1 MNKIATAATL
11 LAAAL
16 AWAPPVHA
24 QDFPSKP
31 VKIVV
36 PYAAGGGTDI
46 VARILAQ
53 KLQDKWGG
61 APVIVENRAGAGGN
75 LGAEV
80 VFTAAPDGYTLLF
93 TAQGPL
99 VVNQSLYEK
108 LNYDPEKFTPVSL
121 VMVAY
126 SALLAN
132 PKVPAESV
140 QQLIAYAKANPDK
153 LNYASQG
160 IGTAAHLTAE
170 LFKSMAGVKIN
181 HIPYRGSGPALND
194 LVAGHVDIMFGEL
207 APAYPHVNAGKL
219 RALAVSGDKR
229 IAGLPNV
236 PTVAEVLPGF
246 VVTSWWAVVAPP
258 QTPPAIADKISA
270 AIAAVTQ
277 ESEVSKRLTDMSMVP
292 TGSTPADLSKFIKD
306 EAERWGNVIRTSG
319 AKAQ

>member
-1 MNKIATAATL
+1 
-11 LAAAL
+11 
-16 AWAPPVHA
+16 
-24 QDFPSKP
+24 
-31 VKIVV
+31 
-36 PYAAGGGTDI
+36 
-46 VARILAQ
+46 
-53 KLQDKWGG
+53 
-61 APVIVENRAGAGGN
+61 
-75 LGAEV
+75 
-80 VFTAAPDGYTLLF
+80 
-93 TAQGPL
+93 
-99 VVNQSLYEK
+99 
-108 LNYDPEKFTPVSL
+108 
-121 VMVAY
+121 MVAY

-132 PKVPAESV
+132 PKVPAESL

-194 LVAGHVDIMFGEL
+194 LVAGHVDIMFSEL
-207 APAYPHVNAGKL
+207 APAYPHINAGKL

-229 IAGLPNV
+229 VAGLPNV

-258 QTPPAIADKISA
+258 QTPPDIANKISA
-270 AIAAVTQ
+270 AIGDVMKEPEAA
-277 ESEVSKRLTDMSMVP
+277 KRLTDMSMVP
-292 TGSTPADLSKFIKD
+292 TDSTPANLSKFIKE